1 GGKEAGLDHQ
11 PVGEAEGEGAGR
23 GLALEDGGGRHVLH
37 VVEQRLGEA
46 AQVDESADV
55 RLGHGA
61 AQRFVLRPDLVL
73 LVGQS
78 LLDHVI
84 SPRGTPSPYPLSRGE
99 RGLRTL
105 APGRGEGRVRGSVH
119 ASTRY
124 ARRTSGL
131 SARSRALPSST
142 MPPVSST

>member
-11 PVGEAEGEGAGR
+11 PLGEAEGEGAGR

-84 SPRGTPSPYPLSRGE
+84 SPRGTPSPYPLSTGE

-105 APGRGEGRVRGSVH
+105 ARDGGGGGGGGGFPPPPRH
-119 ASTRY
+119 